1 MQSSVKSLHT
11 PWWKSRPHVS
21 TGVPKNKYDLRM
33 ISPNE
38 IKAKALEFDIHH
50 PNVERDYV
58 FGWLLKSIYENEYLR
73 ARLVFKGGNCLR
85 KAYYPD
91 TRFSADLDFS
101 VSDAVDAELTAI
113 EINNACL
120 NAQAACGVEFLIDR
134 NTFELGPMVDRTR
147 HSYKGRVY
155 FTDFFGAQDD
165 LTISVKVDVTDFDR
179 LHLPPTRRKLIHPY
193 SDAEACSAEITCM
206 ALEEVI
212 ASKLKCLIQ
221 RRHSHDLFDLVYST
235 FIDRSIDLDRG
246 LVLRTFLNK
255 TIFSASPA
263 AAKSILLGIP
273 MTFFGG
279 VWDKYIKC
287 PKATR
292 FDFSRATEG
301 FKDAIEQLFGEIGTG
316 ERGEQLYY
324 GPEHRNLIM
333 DAGAT
338 RKLMKIRYHGVE
350 RVIEPYSLSYK
361 KAQGKPAREYF
372 YAWDRTRGPSIKT
385 FVNTDVEALSVLD
398 ETFEPQFEIE
408 LSKAGE
414 EARRAYFGRPF
425 KDGVRH
431 ATRSIRTSPPRL
443 TALRGWSG
451 FEQTYKVQCPYC
463 QKVFT
468 RKTQSLT
475 LNEHKSPDG
484 YRCGARV
491 GYRVF

>member
-1 MQSSVKSLHT
+1 MLRRRT
-11 PWWKSRPHVS
+11 S
-21 TGVPKNKYDLRM
+21 TGLSEDKYVRQM
-33 ISPNE
+33 IGQNE
-38 IKAKALEFDIHH
+38 IKAKAIEFDILH

-58 FGWLLKSIYENEYLR
+58 FGWLLKSIYENDYLR

-101 VSDAVDAELTAI
+101 VSDAVDSELTAM

-120 NAQAACGVEFLIDR
+120 SAQAACGVEFLIDR
-134 NTFELGPMVDRTR
+134 NTFELGPMVDSAR

-155 FTDFFGAQDD
+155 FTDFFGVQDD
-165 LTISVKVDVTDFDR
+165 LTISVRVDVTDFDR
-179 LHLPPTRRKLIHPY
+179 LHLPPATRKLIHPY
-193 SDAEACSAEITCM
+193 SDADVCSAEITCM

-212 ASKLKCLIQ
+212 ATKLKCLIQ

-246 LVLRTFLNK
+246 LVLRTFLDK

-273 MTFFGG
+273 LTFFGG
-279 VWDKYIKC
+279 VWGKYIKC

-301 FKDAIEQLFGEIGTG
+301 FKDAIEQLFGGIGSG
-316 ERGEQLYY
+316 GWGEQFYY

-333 DAGAT
+333 EAGAG

-361 KAQGKPAREYF
+361 KAQGKPAREYL

-414 EARRAYFGRPF
+414 EARKAYFGKPF
-425 KDGVRH
+425 REGARRV
-431 ATRSIRTSPPRL
+431 TTSTRTSSQSGR
-443 TALRGWSG
+443 AFRGFGG
-451 FEQTYKVQCPYC
+451 FESTYKVQCPYC
-463 QKVFT
+463 HKVFT
-468 RKTQSLT
+468 RKTQTLT

-484 YRCGARV
+484 YRCGGRT